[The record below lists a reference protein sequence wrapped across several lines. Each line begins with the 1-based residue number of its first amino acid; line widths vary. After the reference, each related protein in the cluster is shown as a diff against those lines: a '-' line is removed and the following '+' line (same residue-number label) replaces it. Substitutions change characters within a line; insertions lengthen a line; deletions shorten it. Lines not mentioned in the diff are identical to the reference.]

1 MKNKPTITKKNV
13 KHVFTQEEIAALN
26 VEFRQ
31 AYANMKAVE
40 ADVAAEKSRLKAKM
54 DEAQAQMDLKNA
66 TLQAGYEMRV
76 KDCIVIFRPAD
87 KKKDFYLPEQFDS
100 ETAAIID
107 GQIPVIT
114 DDMTQDDFERDLIEA
129 ESAFENKSELTLWET
144 GSDKGKLVV
153 GSLNSKWF
161 AAVRGN
167 VGALKIEERLDSEQL
182 ATKKRFD
189 AISRASK
196 RVNDWLKVNLG
207 KDTAKGFSETI
218 YQVVDSEADK
228 SE

>member
-1 MKNKPTITKKNV
+1 MKNKPTIIKKNV
-13 KHVFTQEEIAALN
+13 KHTFTQEEIAALN

-76 KDCIVIFRPAD
+76 KDCVVIFRPAD
-87 KKKDFYLPEQFDS
+87 KKKDFYLLPQFQSTGELIPD
-100 ETAAIID
+100 EL
-107 GQIPVIT
+107 PVIT

-129 ESAFENKSELTLWET
+129 ESAFENKAELTLWET

-153 GSLNSKWF
+153 GALNCRWF

-167 VGALKIEERLDSEQL
+167 VGALKIEERLDSEQM

-196 RVNDWLKVNLG
+196 RVNEWLKINLG
-207 KDTAKGFSETI
+207 KDTAKGFADTI
-218 YQVVDSEADK
+218 YQVVDAEAEK
-228 SE
+228 AE